1 MARILLVEDDLDT
14 QDIYRT
20 SLEHAGYSVL
30 TASDGEEG
38 LSRALAAVPDLSL
51 LDIMLPKMPGW
62 EVAQRLR
69 TDERTR
75 RVPIIAVSAYEL
87 PGERDY
93 AKELGVDRFLKKP
106 LPPSQLAAEVR
117 QHFEEGPGV

>member
-75 RVPIIAVSAYEL
+75 RVPIIAVSRTSFPANAIT
-87 PGERDY
+87 RRN
-93 AKELGVDRFLKKP
+93 LG
-106 LPPSQLAAEVR
+106 SI
-117 QHFEEGPGV
+117 GS